1 MSSEDDAIDT
11 IHLDTPGRDLGHFST
26 LEVRPRSASSQIA
39 LTSRTIAFPAGN
51 YTAPPNL
58 AAGFSMLDLAIP
70 SPSAASTLP
79 SNASTASFSSQSTAE
94 TDVQDGA
101 MAVRANLVGSD
112 ITAEGFRIGL
122 ETWGGGIMR
131 AASATWIEHA
141 AGAKECH
148 FGQIDTMDD
157 DVPSLSLETNKAGR
171 ECVRKIKFPVAFK
184 QKPAVVCWINRLD
197 LAAGKGLKYRLATS
211 CSEVTPEGAIV
222 EVGGWG
228 DCTKVNGAGMCW
240 IAFPANKRSV
250 DWGRISTD
258 GSTQDQKE
266 VDVQETP
273 QRGRIRRRRGRTHFR
288 RGWFASPPTVLAAL
302 DMLDM
307 KGDADLRIAVRVEEV
322 TKDGFTWRIDT
333 WVCCRHFANTN
344 RDANVMIRESR
355 LCMLPVRTGLHLAL
369 IE

>member
-1 MSSEDDAIDT
+1 MEEDDLDDAINASD
-11 IHLDTPGRDLGHFST
+11 ILHLDTPGRDLGHFST

-39 LTSRTIAFPAGN
+39 LTSRTIAFPARN

-70 SPSAASTLP
+70 SP
-79 SNASTASFSSQSTAE
+79 NTACPNSFSSMSSDYTACTDD
-94 TDVQDGA
+94 TDVDSGA

-112 ITAEGFRIGL
+112 ITADGFKIGL

-157 DVPSLSLETNKAGR
+157 EAPSRSIEMNKAGR
-171 ECVRKIKFPVAFK
+171 ECVRRIKFPVPFR

-211 CSEVTPEGAIV
+211 CSNVSHDSAIV
-222 EVGGWG
+222 KVGGWG
-228 DCTKVNGAGMCW
+228 DCTQVNGAGMCW
-240 IAFPANKRSV
+240 IAFPAEKRHV

-258 GSTQDQKE
+258 GGHSEKE
-266 VDVQETP
+266 NDVQDSP
-273 QRGRIRRRRGRTHFR
+273 QRGRIRRRRGRERFR
-288 RGWFASPPTVLAAL
+288 EGWFRNPPTVLAAL
-302 DMLDM
+302 NMLDM
-307 KGDADLRIAVRVEEV
+307 KGDADLRISVRVEEV
-322 TKDGFTWRIDT
+322 TRYGFSWRIDT
-333 WVCCRHFANTN
+333 WVCAKGFLDINAEA
-344 RDANVMIRESR
+344 D
-355 LCMLPVRTGLHLAL
+355 
-369 IE
+369 